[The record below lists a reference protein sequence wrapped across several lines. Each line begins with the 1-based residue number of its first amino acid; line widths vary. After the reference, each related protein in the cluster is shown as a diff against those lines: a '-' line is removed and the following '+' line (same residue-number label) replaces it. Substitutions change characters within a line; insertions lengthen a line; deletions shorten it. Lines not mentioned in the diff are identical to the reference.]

1 MEGMAWFS
9 DVRGRSQPLR
19 FRPRTTSDAYVWES
33 GYGRESSYNV
43 VVVVHTGPRLKIS
56 GIWTK
61 QAQKTTTKSQH
72 EWGALQTHTSDILR
86 WVQAFLFLYG
96 SKVVILQSG
105 GIEQRTSRKNF
116 RLNWPWL
123 AMFNNEWAH
132 FGDRKTVSS
141 MERKSETRLRYQSE
155 RLRWV

>member
-33 GYGRESSYNV
+33 GYGRERSYNV
-43 VVVVHTGPRLKIS
+43 VVVVHTGPRQEPMGSWPRSKIS

-86 WVQAFLFLYG
+86 WVQAFSFLYG
-96 SKVVILQSG
+96 SKVVILQSLS
-105 GIEQRTSRKNF
+105 GIEQRTSKKNF
-116 RLNWPWL
+116 RLNWLWL

-132 FGDRKTVSS
+132 FGDRKTVS
-141 MERKSETRLRYQSE
+141 
-155 RLRWV
+155 